1 MAIAISATAFV
12 GSLGINTHIDFAD
25 YGYQNLTTVESDI
38 DYLGVKIIRDSAE
51 VATDAQTWLQVAQ
64 ATGAKFD
71 DYIAETSPAGM
82 QADLGFVQQL
92 AQEGILA
99 SLEGGDEED
108 DSYPASLGNTLSIT
122 AQFQQQVY
130 ALGQQLNLPVINMSF
145 GAGWTA
151 ANNWQ
156 GDYGVVGDLSAYT
169 GYANAHT
176 YPNPGQLPDDTIQRM
191 NGLAGLA
198 ASTRPVITTEIG
210 WETTEFD
217 QQTIAKY
224 VLDAAMDGAKDGDAG
239 MYFYGLYDDASGDW
253 GLFNADGTPRPAAT
267 ALHNLTTLL
276 TDTGTGSFTPGS
288 LNYTL
293 SGTQT
298 GDSSVLIEKSNG
310 QFWLSLWNETETANA
325 PHTITVNLGITAA
338 TVIEFDPLTGTSSI
352 ASWSNVSTLQVS
364 VPDHPVLLEI
374 VPGSGGA
381 VTSGQTTA
389 PPSGPTFTVP
399 SGEAAATGAT
409 IAITGVSV
417 IDSFAASNP
426 GTMTLNV
433 SASTG
438 LITMTSGGSNLAG
451 SGTHAI
457 SVSGTLAQINAELA
471 TLSYTAG
478 SSGGNDVITVD
489 VWDQAG
495 LEGTK
500 SFDVAVT
507 AAASTST
514 STSPQAP
521 PPSGP
526 VITAPANDDVTPGS
540 SVTIS
545 GVSIADAFAAG
556 NPGSL
561 VLNVSA
567 GTGIVTLTG
576 ASGGKITGSGTHA
589 LSVTGTLAQINTD
602 LQHLG
607 YTAKGSVGT
616 DSVLIDVW
624 DQAGIEA
631 STSIAITEI
640 SAAPAPPPV
649 PLADIAATDTD
660 SNIAVNGTSINA
672 GSGDHVF
679 FIGGTGDV
687 LTAVNGTETVM
698 AFQGGNTITTGVG
711 NDTIRIAGS
720 GNVVNAGAGTNQI
733 EDSGGNNRIML
744 PQGGQGFDDIYGYV
758 LQQNDTLD
766 LRPMLAATAWNG
778 NLAKIGNFVKV
789 AAPDQVDAT
798 ITVDPSGIAGG
809 ASYSVATLHGSGAV
823 SLSDLLSASL
833 V

>member
-1 MAIAISATAFV
+1 MAIATSAAAFI
-12 GSLGINTHIDFAD
+12 GSLGINTHIDFAA
-25 YGYQNLTTVESDI
+25 YGYQNLDMVESDI
-38 DYLGVKIIRDSAE
+38 NYLGVKIIRDSAE
-51 VATDAQTWLQVAQ
+51 VATDAQAWLQVAQ

-82 QADLGFVQQL
+82 QTDLGLVPQL

-108 DSYPASLGNTLSIT
+108 DAYPASLGNTLSIT

-156 GDYGVVGDLSAYT
+156 GDYGAVGDLSADT

-176 YPNPGQLPDDTIQRM
+176 YPNPGQLPDETIQRI
-191 NGLAGLA
+191 NGLAALA

-210 WETTEFD
+210 WNTTQFS

-224 VLDAAMDGAKDGDAG
+224 VLYAAMDGVKDGDEG

-276 TDTGTGSFTPGS
+276 TDTNANANATSFTPGS

-298 GDSSVLIEKSNG
+298 GDNSVLIEKSNG
-310 QFWLSLWNETETANA
+310 QFWLSLWNETEAANA
-325 PHTITVNLGITAA
+325 PHTITVNLGILAA
-338 TVIEFDPLTGTSSI
+338 TVVEFDPLTGTSSI
-352 ASWSNVSTLQVS
+352 VSWNNVSTLQVS

-374 VPGSGGA
+374 VPGSGGS
-381 VTSGQTTA
+381 VTPDPA
-389 PPSGPTFTVP
+389 PATPSGPVFTVP
-399 SGEAAATGAT
+399 SGEATTTGST
-409 IAITGVSV
+409 IAVTGISA

-426 GTMTLNV
+426 GTMALNV
-433 SASTG
+433 SASNG
-438 LITMTSGGSNLAG
+438 LITMTSGGGKLAG
-451 SGTHAI
+451 SGTHSI
-457 SVSGTLAQINAELA
+457 SVNGTLAQINADLA
-471 TLSYTAG
+471 TLSYTAA
-478 SSGGNDVITVD
+478 SHGGNDVITLD

-507 AAASTST
+507 AAASISATPST
-514 STSPQAP
+514 
-521 PPSGP
+521 PSGP
-526 VITAPANDDVTPGS
+526 EITVPANDEVVAGS
-540 SVTIS
+540 TAAIT
-545 GVSIADAFAAG
+545 GVSIADLFAAG
-556 NPGSL
+556 NPGSI

-567 GTGIVTLTG
+567 GTGFVTMTDTSG
-576 ASGGKITGSGTHA
+576 AKVTGSGTHA
-589 LSVTGTLAQINTD
+589 LSVTGTLAQISTD
-602 LQHLG
+602 LPRLD
-607 YTAKGSVGT
+607 YTAGGTAGT
-616 DSVLIDVW
+616 DSVLIDEW

-631 STSIAITEI
+631 SKSIAITVT
-640 SAAPAPPPV
+640 SATPPPAAQ
-649 PLADIAATDTD
+649 PSIRIAAADAD
-660 SNIAVNGTSINA
+660 PNIAVNGTTINA
-672 GSGDHVF
+672 GSGNHMF

-687 LTAVNGTETVM
+687 LTAIGGTETVM
-698 AFQGGNTITTGVG
+698 AFQGGNTITAGVG

-733 EDSGGNNRIML
+733 DDSGGNNRIVL
-744 PQGGQGFDDIYGYV
+744 PQGGQGFDDIHGYV
-758 LQQNDTLD
+758 LQQNDTFD
-766 LRPMLAATAWNG
+766 LRPMLTATAWNG
-778 NLAKIGNFVKV
+778 NSATIGDFVKV
-789 AAPDQVDAT
+789 AAPDHADAV
-798 ITVDPSGIAGG
+798 ITVDPSGIVGG
-809 ASYSVATLHGSGAV
+809 ASYSVATLHGSGPV
-823 SLSDLLSASL
+823 SVSQFLSASL